1 MLNNILSKLGF
12 KRCPTCKTLFRS
24 RTNHQRDPLCNAMK
38 FAAHMDAE
46 RDAVLDDL
54 EAQANAIAM
63 MLKVAKE

>member
-1 MLNNILSKLGF
+1 
-12 KRCPTCKTLFRS
+12 
-24 RTNHQRDPLCNAMK
+24 MK